1 MKLYFL
7 VPLLSCLA
15 SAMLGSAVLARDP
28 RHPANRRFAL
38 LMLCAA
44 FWAGCEVVWNTQ
56 QDAARALELVRLSSL
71 GWIWV
76 GPLGLQLFLELADEG
91 SGRPWRRVLPLLY
104 AVSGGFL
111 VLTLATPLMHLAVQR
126 ESWGWAYVLGPAYP
140 VFYLITIAELLLAL
154 SIGVR
159 DFLRSASP
167 AERSQG
173 HWLALGILMPLGVA
187 SATDGILPMFGIQ
200 LPRLG
205 TAGFAALGAMV
216 GWTIHR
222 YGYSVL
228 APGAFA
234 QEILD
239 TLPDG
244 VALLRLD
251 GRLRSANAALARLLG
266 TLPEALE
273 GVQVADLLAASPV
286 EPPREVEELETELT
300 PPGGGRRIP
309 VSISST
315 LLRDKQ
321 SLPIGLVL
329 VARDLREVMT
339 LRHRLLTSGRLAAVG
354 ELVAG
359 IAHEINNPMAFVRAN
374 LGLLREHWACLA
386 EELEKAGRADAV
398 RDTVCE
404 GEEMI
409 EESLEGVDRAAA
421 IVRDVKGFSHA
432 GRGER
437 ELADPNLLLES
448 VLRVAAPQLRHRA
461 RIERC
466 YGAIPLVRCA
476 PQELKQVFLNLVL
489 NAGQAVGEDGVVRVI
504 TEAEPDAVSVRVE
517 DNGCGIPREV
527 MDRIFDPFFT
537 TKAVGEGTG
546 LGLSISYQIVRN
558 HDGDIQ
564 VESEPG
570 RGTSVRV
577 RLPV

>member
-1 MKLYFL
+1 MDLYFL
-7 VPLLSCLA
+7 IPLFSCVA
-15 SAMLGSAVLARDP
+15 SATLGSALLARDP

-56 QDAARALELVRLSSL
+56 PSASVVLVLVRLSAA

-76 GPLGLQLFLELADEG
+76 GPIGLHVILELVG
-91 SGRPWRRVLPLLY
+91 TPRGWPWRLLPVLY
-104 AVSGGFL
+104 ALSAGFL
-111 VLTLATPLMHLAVQR
+111 ALTLTTPLMHAGVER

-140 VFYLITIAELLLAL
+140 FFYVHTIAAMLLAIV
-154 SIGVR
+154 IGVR
-159 DFLRSASP
+159 SFKSSASP
-167 AERSQG
+167 AERSQT
-173 HWLALGILMPLGVA
+173 HWLVIGIVTPLSIA
-187 SATDGILPMFGIQ
+187 SLTDGILPMFGVQ
-200 LPRLG
+200 VPHLG
-205 TAGFAALGAMV
+205 SASFAALGVMV
-216 GWTIHR
+216 GYTVHR

-234 QEILD
+234 REILD
-239 TLPDG
+239 ALPDG

-251 GRLRSANAALARLLG
+251 GRVRSANGGLARLLG
-266 TLPEALE
+266 TSAAALE
-273 GVQVADLLAASPV
+273 GARVADLLAVSPL
-286 EPPREVEELETELT
+286 EPPREVEELETELR
-300 PPGGGRRIP
+300 PPSGARPIP
-309 VSISST
+309 VSISCT

-321 SLPIGLVL
+321 SLPIGVVL
-329 VARDLREVMT
+329 VARDLREVMA

-374 LGLLREHWACLA
+374 LGLLREHWARLA
-386 EELEKAGRADAV
+386 EELEKADRAEPV
-398 RDTVCE
+398 RDIVSE

-421 IVRDVKGFSHA
+421 IVRDVKGFSHT

-437 ELADPNLLLES
+437 ELADLNLLLES

-461 RIERC
+461 RVERR

-489 NAGQAVGEDGVVRVI
+489 NAGQSLGEDGVVRVI
-504 TEAEPDAVSVRVE
+504 TEAEPDTVTVRVE
-517 DNGCGIPREV
+517 DNGCGIPREL

-537 TKAVGEGTG
+537 TKDVGEGTG
-546 LGLSISYQIVRN
+546 LGLSISYQIVRK

-570 RGTSVRV
+570 RGTCVRV

>member
-1 MKLYFL
+1 MSFYFL
-7 VPLLSCLA
+7 IPLLSSLA
-15 SAMLGSAVLARDP
+15 SAMLGSALLARDP
-28 RHPANRRFAL
+28 RHPANRRFAV

-44 FWAGCEVVWNTQ
+44 FWAGCEVVWNTRQ
-56 QDAARALELVRLSSL
+56 EASVVLALVRLSAL

-76 GPLGLQLFLELADEG
+76 GPLGLHLILELVPERRG
-91 SGRPWRRVLPLLY
+91 WPWRLLPALY
-104 AVSGGFL
+104 ALAAGFL
-111 VLTLATPLMHLAVQR
+111 VLTFTTSLMHTGVQR
-126 ESWGWAYVLGPAYP
+126 ESWGWTYGLGPAYP
-140 VFYLITIAELLLAL
+140 FFYLLTIGSMGLAIV
-154 SIGVR
+154 IGAR
-159 DFLRSASP
+159 AFRSSASP
-167 AERSQG
+167 AERSQA
-173 HWLALGILMPLGVA
+173 HWLILGIVTPLSVA
-187 SATDGILPMFGIQ
+187 SLTDGILPMFAIQ
-200 LPRLG
+200 VPHLG
-205 TAGFAALGAMV
+205 TASFAALGVMV
-216 GWTIHR
+216 GYTVHR

-234 QEILD
+234 REILD

-251 GRLRSANAALARLLG
+251 GRVRSANGGLARLLG
-266 TLPEALE
+266 TTPIALE
-273 GVQVADLLAASPV
+273 GVRIAELLAGAPV
-286 EPPREVEELETELT
+286 DPPREVEELETELR
-300 PPGGGRRIP
+300 PQNGGRPIP
-309 VSISST
+309 VSLSST

-329 VARDLREVMT
+329 VARDLREVMA

-374 LGLLREHWACLA
+374 LGLLREHWARLA
-386 EELEKAGRADAV
+386 EELEKAERAELV
-398 RDTVCE
+398 RDIVSE

-421 IVRDVKGFSHA
+421 IVRDVKGFSHS

-437 ELADPNLLLES
+437 ELADLNLLLES

-461 RIERC
+461 RIERR

-489 NAGQAVGEDGVVRVI
+489 NAGQAVGEDGLIRV
-504 TEAEPDAVSVRVE
+504 TTDAEPDAVTVCVE
-517 DNGCGIPREV
+517 DNGCGIARELI
-527 MDRIFDPFFT
+527 DRIFDPFFT

-546 LGLSISYQIVRN
+546 LGLSISYQIVRK
-558 HDGDIQ
+558 HDGDIE

-570 RGTSVRV
+570 RGTSIRV
-577 RLPV
+577 RLPI

>member
-1 MKLYFL
+1 MNLYFL
-7 VPLLSCLA
+7 IPLLSCLA
-15 SAMLGSAVLARDP
+15 SATLGSALLARDP

-56 QDAARALELVRLSSL
+56 QSAGVALTLVRLSAL
-71 GWIWV
+71 GWVWV
-76 GPLGLQLFLELADEG
+76 GPLGLQLFLELTDDG
-91 SGRPWRRVLPLLY
+91 PSWVWRVLPLLY
-104 AVSGGFL
+104 AVCAGFL
-111 VLTLATPLMHLAVQR
+111 ALALATPLMHVSVER

-140 VFYLITIAELLLAL
+140 VFYLVTIASLLVAI

-159 DFLRSASP
+159 AFRRSASP
-167 AERSQG
+167 ADRSQG
-173 HWLALGILMPLGVA
+173 RWLALGILTPLSVA
-187 SATDGILPMFGIQ
+187 SLTDGILPMLGVQ

-205 TAGFAALGAMV
+205 TASFAALGVMV

-234 QEILD
+234 REILD

-251 GRLRSANAALARLLG
+251 GRLRSANGGLARLLG
-266 TLPEALE
+266 TTSAALE
-273 GVQVADLLAASPV
+273 GVQVADLLADSPV
-286 EPPREVEELETELT
+286 DPPREVEELETELT

-321 SLPIGLVL
+321 LLPIGLVL

-374 LGLLREHWACLA
+374 LGLLREHWARLA
-386 EELEKAGRADAV
+386 DELEKADRAHAV
-398 RDTVCE
+398 HDIVSE

-421 IVRDVKGFSHA
+421 IVRDVKGFSHG

-437 ELADPNLLLES
+437 ELADLNLLLES

-461 RIERC
+461 RIERR

-489 NAGQAVGEDGVVRVI
+489 NAGQALGADGVVRVI
-504 TEAEPDAVSVRVE
+504 TEAEPDAVTVRVE
-517 DNGCGIPREV
+517 DNGCGIAKDL

-537 TKAVGEGTG
+537 TKDVGEGTG
-546 LGLSISYQIVRN
+546 LGLSISYQIVRK

-577 RLPV
+577 RVPV